1 MSRHTSPRPPLRLP
15 LLLAHAGKSLWR
27 GLLPIA
33 LLNSLPSLPTLLAL
47 TVNGEVSQTPTL
59 ADLVALPIAVILLVF
74 AQGATIA
81 GTHRLLQGADFDLL
95 ASARQTWLRLP
106 TLLGTAFL
114 SGILVLLGLAAL
126 VVPGLMAI
134 ALLYLA
140 LPACMIERTDMVESL
155 ERSGQLTQGY
165 RWSVLGLFIL
175 TLLPTI
181 GLGAITGDLA
191 SAPATVIQVLG
202 QEAGMVL
209 FGTLSAVT
217 AAAAFERLREIQ
229 GIPEAAR
236 PLPEWASG
244 KT

>member
-1 MSRHTSPRPPLRLP
+1 MSRHTSQRPPLRLS
-15 LLLAHAGKSLWR
+15 LLLANAVKSLWR
-27 GLLPIA
+27 GLFPIA
-33 LLNSLPSLPTLLAL
+33 FLNSLPSLPTFLAL
-47 TVNGEVSQTPTL
+47 AVNGEVSQTPTL
-59 ADLVALPIAVILLVF
+59 ADLVALPVAVILLVF

-81 GTHRLLQGADFDLL
+81 GTYRLLQGEDFDLL
-95 ASARQTWLRLP
+95 FSARQTWQRLP

-134 ALLYLA
+134 ALLYLV

-165 RWSVLGLFIL
+165 RWSFLGLFIL

-181 GLGAITGDLA
+181 GLGAVTGDLA
-191 SAPATVIQVLG
+191 YAPASLMQVLG
-202 QEAGMVL
+202 QEAGMIL
-209 FGTLSAVT
+209 FGILSAVT
-217 AAAAFERLREIQ
+217 ATAAFERLREIRSM
-229 GIPEAAR
+229 PEAAR
-236 PLPEWASG
+236 TLPEWASG

>member
-1 MSRHTSPRPPLRLP
+1 MSRPASSRPPLRLF
-15 LLLAHAGKSLWR
+15 LLLANAATGLWR
-27 GLLPIA
+27 GLLPIV

-47 TVNGEVSQTPTL
+47 LVNGEVSQTPTL

-81 GTHRLLQGADFDLL
+81 GTHRLLQGSDFGLL
-95 ASARQTWLRLP
+95 LSMRQTWQRLP

-165 RWSVLGLFIL
+165 RWSILGLFL
-175 TLLPTI
+175 LALLPTV
-181 GLGAITGDLA
+181 GLGAVTGDFA
-191 SAPATVIQVLG
+191 YAPVTVMQVLG
-202 QEAGMVL
+202 QEAGMML
-209 FGTLSAVT
+209 FSMFSAVMAT
-217 AAAAFERLREIQ
+217 AAFERLREIR
-229 GIPEAAR
+229 GMPAAPQ